1 MAYLYFL
8 LFMEQIRE
16 NIITVL
22 IRLDTEAQLLK
33 CELPEYVKRGN
44 AITNILNKVSSDF
57 GEAFMVA
64 IYVDACDRAGH
75 TINPIDNVNLRK
87 MLKHGITI
95 TQVHNIVNKNTF
107 KEMLL

>member
-22 IRLDTEAQLLK
+22 IRLDIEAQLLK

-57 GEAFMVA
+57 GDEFMIAVYA
-64 IYVDACDRAGH
+64 DACDRAGH
-75 TINPIDNVNLRK
+75 TINPIDPTNLHK
-87 MLKHGITI
+87 MINRGFKV